1 MARINLLP
9 WREELRRQRQREF
22 VFILAGAVVL
32 TVLAG
37 AYSWMHIN
45 GLIDYQ
51 ESRNGFLQDEIA
63 EVDKKLKSIQ
73 ELDQIKARLIA
84 RMNVIQQL
92 QSSRPQIVHLF
103 DELVTTLPDGVYL
116 TQVAQRGKQVTLNG
130 QAQSNARVSALM
142 RNVDDSGWLASPGLK
157 VVATRN
163 RGATESEPAAF
174 ELVVIQKQPKE
185 EEESLAAAER
195 PGKRKGKGKK
205 R

>member
-9 WREELRRQRQREF
+9 WRERLRRQRQREF
-22 VFILAGAVVL
+22 IFILAGAVVL

-51 ESRNGFLQDEIA
+51 ESRNKFLQDEIA
-63 EVDKKLKSIQ
+63 AVDKKLKSIQ

-116 TQVAQRGKQVTLNG
+116 TQVAQKGKQVTLNG

-142 RNVDDSGWLASPGLK
+142 RNVEDADWLAQPGLK
-157 VVATRN
+157 VVETKKQQA
-163 RGATESEPAAF
+163 ATENEPAAF
-174 ELVVIQKQPKE
+174 ELVIKQKQPKE
-185 EEESLAAAER
+185 EEESLSAAA
-195 PGKRKGKGKK
+195 GQGKK